1 MRKYTLLLG
10 LLIGLAFSQLYGQI
24 SVTHAD
30 AAAPVPNRDGVF
42 YTLPR
47 TVIKVNVTVRIEE
60 RHKGPLS
67 EYAERFYG
75 IDDAINF
82 DNTSYDLEDVNISS
96 FTEPDPEQVY
106 YIQAGD
112 PETKELKILLVQ
124 LDESGYL
131 ISANNLDAELSSGAN
146 VEQIVIDED
155 IDFMDSERGFVVDSK
170 IHVKIDTIIR
180 KVAVDT
186 VMTEKLFYRTR
197 IVDKT
202 NEELASE
209 AMTRIRDIREA
220 RQNLL
225 TGFQETPYTAAS
237 LAYMDG
243 ELKKQE
249 AENMALFRG
258 KSFSSYDQFTFYY
271 TPEGGSEATSANL
284 FNFSSNTGITK
295 AGSSAGEKVMLK
307 FVAAGVADIVGNFPE
322 ASTTETYKPGIFYR
336 IPEHSEVLLE
346 WDDEALT
353 KTRITINQF
362 GTVRNLQGHNFKV
375 EMHPSTG
382 GIKSIIVK

>member
-1 MRKYTLLLG
+1 M
-10 LLIGLAFSQLYGQI
+10 
-24 SVTHAD
+24 
-30 AAAPVPNRDGVF
+30 
-42 YTLPR
+42 
-47 TVIKVNVTVRIEE
+47 
-60 RHKGPLS
+60 
-67 EYAERFYG
+67 YAERFYG

-82 DNTSYDLEDVNISS
+82 DNTSYEIEDVIISS

-131 ISANNLDAELSSGAN
+131 ISANNLDAELSSDAN

-155 IDFMDSERGFVVDSK
+155 IDFMGSERGFVIDSK
-170 IHVKIDTIIR
+170 IRVKIDTIIR

-186 VMTEKLFYRTR
+186 MMTEKHFYRTR

-202 NEELASE
+202 NEELAYE

-225 TGFQETPYTAAS
+225 TGFQETPYTAAT

-243 ELKKQE
+243 ELKQQE

-271 TPEGGSEATSANL
+271 TPEDGSDASSANL

-307 FVAAGVADIVGNFPE
+307 FVAAGVSDIVGNFPE
-322 ASTTETYKPGIFYR
+322 ASTTEVYKPGIFYR
-336 IPEHSEVLLE
+336 IPKTSKVLLE
-346 WDDEALT
+346 FDDEALT

-362 GTVRNLQGHNFKV
+362 GTVRNLQGHNLKV
-375 EMHPSTG
+375 EMHPATG
-382 GIKSIIVK
+382 GIKSILIK